1 MNPRPVIL
9 FRTYEYE
16 QEAAIAARY
25 LPVLENLAQ
34 IKPNDLVIGRFSLQ
48 PFYDLVAAEIEGKG
62 AQLLVSYADYYFI
75 SHLLQWSGL
84 LAGLTPRS
92 WDVEQIAEIPEL
104 PHGYFIKGETNS
116 LKHEW
121 QSSYTADQDAILALV
136 NNLRAQPLLAA
147 QTMVVREF
155 VPLQTYFLTAAGL
168 PITEEYRFFILDG
181 QVISGGF
188 YWQSYLPAIR
198 AAGFEPDFHCVPS
211 DFLAEVARRLEFLR
225 FFVVDVAITAA
236 GEPLVIEINDPGMS
250 GLGGNDAER
259 LYAALAQRLGGVKTN
274 R

>member
-1 MNPRPVIL
+1 MNLRPVIL

-16 QEAAIAARY
+16 QEAVIAARY

-34 IKPNDLVIGRFSLQ
+34 IKPSDLVIGRFSLQ
-48 PFYDLVAAEIEGKG
+48 PFYDLVAAEIESKG

-92 WDVEQIAEIPEL
+92 WEATQIAEIPEL

-116 LKHEW
+116 LKHDW
-121 QSSYTADQDAILALV
+121 QSTYTTEKDSILDLIT
-136 NNLRAQPLLAA
+136 NLRNQPLLAT

-155 VPLQTYFLTAAGL
+155 VPLQTYFLTPAGL
-168 PITEEYRFFILDG
+168 PITEEYRFFVLDG

-188 YWQSYLPAIR
+188 YWQSYLPTIK
-198 AAGFEPDFHCVPS
+198 AAGFEPDFRRVPS
-211 DFLAEVARRLEFLR
+211 DFLAEVSRRLDFLR
-225 FFVVDVAITAA
+225 FFVVDIAITAA

-250 GLGGNDAER
+250 GLVGNNAEI
-259 LYAALAQRLGGVKTN
+259 LYANLARHLGKRVCS
-274 R
+274 